1 MRRRG
6 STGGLLGCL
15 MIVAGVIILF
25 AMFLPPGFWWFIL
38 GAALI
43 CVGLRCA
50 RRR

>member
-6 STGGLLGCL
+6 PVTGLVGCL

-25 AMFLPPGFWWFIL
+25 AMFLPPGFWWFVF

-43 CVGLRCA
+43 CAGFCCA
-50 RRR
+50 NRR